1 MGLRPAR
8 TMRKPDSQAWAR
20 YSKKNPKKNYIKAM
34 PHIAIHIFDMGSKKS
49 DYEIKLE
56 LVSKEDIRIRSN
68 ALEAARQAA
77 NKYLEKSIP
86 GNYYLKIL
94 TYPHHV
100 IREHKMLTM
109 AGADR
114 LSQGMTLAFGRPTY
128 TAAVLRKG
136 QTLMLLETY
145 SKYKEIAK
153 ESLERARKKLS
164 GNYKIKVEQIANP
177 STVR

>member
-8 TMRKPDSQAWAR
+8 TMRNPDSQSWAR

-34 PHIAIHIFDMGSKKS
+34 PHIAIHIFKMGVEKK
-49 DYEIKLE
+49 DYDLRLE
-56 LVSKEDIRIRSN
+56 LISKNDIRVRSN

-77 NKYLEKSIP
+77 NKLLEKSIP
-86 GNYYLKIL
+86 GNYYLRIL

-128 TAAVLRKG
+128 TAAVLRKD
-136 QTLMLLETY
+136 QTLMYLETY
-145 SKYKEIAK
+145 SKFKEIAK
-153 ESLERARKKLS
+153 ESLERAKKKLS
-164 GNYKIKVEQIANP
+164 GDYKIKVEQVANP
-177 STVR
+177 SAVS